1 MSQLTEFGR
10 PRPRSLNALVPRFIV
25 AGMALTVAIG
35 TGWEVASEHQRIAQS
50 TADAQLSAI
59 VGPACPQVSAAAFQS
74 AVTAQGRGLRDT
86 FDFNGDSFSR
96 SFGDGD
102 CSVAAA
108 NGSLGLGTYDVCE
121 FTSPGVLSVK
131 TSRGQFYFL
140 PGLGQK
146 ATVMTPSGVARCVMS
161 APKLDG

>member
-10 PRPRSLNALVPRFIV
+10 PRPRSVNALMPWLAIV
-25 AGMALTVAIG
+25 GVALTLAI
-35 TGWEVASEHQRIAQS
+35 TTVWELGAEHHQIALS
-50 TADAQLSAI
+50 TDDAKLSAI

-74 AVTAQGRGLRDT
+74 AVTAQGRGLRYT

-102 CSVAAA
+102 CGVAAA
-108 NGSLGLGTYDVCE
+108 DGSLGLGTYDVCE
-121 FTSPGVLSVK
+121 FTSPAVLSVK

-140 PGLGQK
+140 PGLGRK
-146 ATVMTPSGVARCVMS
+146 ATVMTPNGIARCVMA
-161 APKLDG
+161 APKLDS

>member
-1 MSQLTEFGR
+1 MRELTEFGR
-10 PRPRSLNALVPRFIV
+10 PEPLSVNALMPWLALVGV
-25 AGMALTVAIG
+25 ALTLAIA
-35 TGWEVASEHQRIAQS
+35 TVWELGAEHRQIAQS
-50 TADAQLSAI
+50 TADAKLSAI

-74 AVTAQGRGLRDT
+74 AVAAQGRGLRYV

-102 CSVAAA
+102 CGVAAA

-121 FTSPGVLSVK
+121 FTSPGVLAVK

-146 ATVMTPSGVARCVMS
+146 ATVMTPNGIARCVMA

>member
-1 MSQLTEFGR
+1 MSQLTEFGE
-10 PRPRSLNALVPRFIV
+10 PRRRSVNALMPRLFIV
-25 AGMALTVAIG
+25 GIVLTVAIA
-35 TGWEVASEHQRIAQS
+35 TVWELGAERHQIALS
-50 TADAQLSAI
+50 TEDAKLSAI

-74 AVTAQGRGLRDT
+74 AVTAQGRGLRYT

-102 CSVAAA
+102 CGVAAA
-108 NGSLGLGTYDVCE
+108 DGSLGLGTYDVCE

-146 ATVMTPSGVARCVMS
+146 VTAMTPNGIARCVMA
-161 APKLDG
+161 APKLDS

>member
-10 PRPRSLNALVPRFIV
+10 PRPRSINALMPRFIV
-25 AGMALTVAIG
+25 AGIVLTVAIG
-35 TGWEVASEHQRIAQS
+35 TLWELASERHQIALS
-50 TADAQLSAI
+50 TDAAQLTAL

-74 AVTAQGRGLRDT
+74 AVTAQGRGLRYT

-121 FTSPGVLSVK
+121 FTSPAVLSVK

-140 PGLGQK
+140 PGLGRK
-146 ATVMTPSGVARCVMS
+146 ATVMTPNGIARCVMA
-161 APKLDG
+161 APNLDG